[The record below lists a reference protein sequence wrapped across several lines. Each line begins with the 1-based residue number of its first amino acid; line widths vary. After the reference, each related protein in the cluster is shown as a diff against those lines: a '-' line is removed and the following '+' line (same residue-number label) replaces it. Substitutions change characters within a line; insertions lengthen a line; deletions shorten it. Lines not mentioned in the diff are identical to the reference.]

1 MKDILESKILG
12 EINAEEI
19 ILGKGVVIE
28 KGVVIT
34 GKNKKAKKVKIGDF
48 AYIGENTRIIVPEF
62 SIGDY
67 SKLHSNS
74 FCYGE
79 KPLRIGRNCWIG
91 GNVILDSIGGL
102 DIDDNVGIGAQSQ
115 IWTHIKFGDI
125 IEGSRFNSE
134 KYMHIKKDAWF
145 VGHCIVS
152 PVKVEEKSMAMV
164 GSVIT
169 KDMEYNTIYA
179 GVPAINI
186 SEKIGYQFNTLSVEE
201 KLNRLQELINSF
213 EKNHP
218 HYKNI
223 IRGIAHQN
231 DQNDN
236 YTWLNVSNRTYNKK
250 YEEAEILFFKENI
263 PLIKFTPFD
272 KKSFIFE

>member
-1 MKDILESKILG
+1 MKSLLESKILG

-34 GKNKKAKKVKIGDF
+34 GKDKKAKKVKIGDF
-48 AYIGENTRIIVPEF
+48 AYIGENTKIIVDEF
-62 SIGDY
+62 YLGDY
-67 SKLHSNS
+67 SKLHAYS
-74 FCYGE
+74 FCHGN

-125 IEGSRFNSE
+125 VEGSRFNSV

-152 PVKVEEKSMAMV
+152 PVIVEEKSMAMV
-164 GSVIT
+164 GSVVT
-169 KDMEYNTIYA
+169 RDMEYNNIYVSA
-179 GVPAINI
+179 D
-186 SEKIGYQFNTLSVEE
+186 E
-201 KLNRLQELINSF
+201 KLNRLQKLIRSF
-213 EKNHP
+213 EEKYPQFKNEI
-218 HYKNI
+218 K
-223 IRGIAHQN
+223 GITHTDEQS
-231 DQNDN
+231 DN
-236 YTWLNVSNRTYNKK
+236 YTWFNVSNRTYNKR
-250 YEEAEILFFKENI
+250 YEEAEILFLKENV
-263 PLIKFTPFD
+263 PLIKFTPFNEG
-272 KKSFIFE
+272 SFIFD